1 MSGEHGIIEDGMYMG
16 YERMGCIWEYSRLGL
31 DRMCMG
37 GEVGKVQSLEGQKCD
52 IKGKGKDCLM
62 GQVGS

>member
-1 MSGEHGIIEDGMYMG
+1 MYMG